1 MKIGLISDTH
11 DDIENVK
18 KTIKIFKEKNVDL
31 VIHLGD
37 YVSPPTLKLFKG
49 LKLIGIFGN
58 NDGFKFGLM
67 NTFNEIGA
75 EIKGDFAKLNIDGL
89 SIALY
94 HGDFREI
101 SEALARSGDYDFV
114 FVGHFHTFE
123 ETKFGNTQLINPGSI
138 HRSLTSDKIPTAA
151 VFDTKS
157 KKVEFINIT

>member
-11 DDIENVK
+11 DDIENVRK
-18 KTIKIFKEKNVDL
+18 AIKIFKEKNVDL

-58 NDGFKFGLM
+58 NDGFKFGLI

-101 SEALARSGDYDFV
+101 SEALARNKIWK
-114 FVGHFHTFE
+114 HTSYKPWF
-123 ETKFGNTQLINPGSI
+123 NSPVAYQ
-138 HRSLTSDKIPTAA
+138 
-151 VFDTKS
+151 
-157 KKVEFINIT
+157 